1 MGTTSKVALVVFRLG
16 ELVCSVIVTALL
28 GRFFYFLNLGNGH
41 ADGRLVYAQVIS
53 CLGIV
58 FSIVLFP
65 PLKYSF
71 YAFPIDAIL
80 FICSIVAFGLLAD
93 VSFS

>member
-1 MGTTSKVALVVFRLG
+1 MGTASKVISVVFRLG

-28 GRFFYFLNLGNGH
+28 GRFLYFLNLGNGH
-41 ADGRLVYAQVIS
+41 ANGRLVYAQVIS

-58 FSIVLFP
+58 FSIILLP
-65 PLKYSF
+65 PIKYSF

-80 FICSIVAFGLLAD
+80 FVCWIVAFGLLAD
-93 VSFS
+93 VSCS